1 MKTGNICKLISEA
14 GAEHLSVK
22 CFVYETDEELMRSA
36 QYTKEHRMIL
46 FEKGRG
52 AITVDDKQSAYA
64 IGDLFFLFAGESFSL
79 SPKEPTEYLYVS
91 FEGAKGD
98 ALLSRF
104 GITALTRRREG
115 FDRLLP
121 FWHESLLHADAQNVD
136 LAAESVLLYTFSRL
150 SSVKDGALDLAAEMI
165 AFSEKHFNEPTLS
178 LGTVAEAL
186 GYNTKYLSHLFKTK
200 TGVGYAE
207 YLRTLRIKHAVT
219 LMDFGVESV
228 KNVALLSGF
237 SDPLYFST
245 VFKKQRGIT
254 PKEYVQ
260 AKGAESKDP

>member
-1 MKTGNICKLISEA
+1 MKSGNICKLIGKA

-22 CFVYETDEELMRSA
+22 CFVYETNEALMRSS
-36 QYTKEHRMIL
+36 QRTEEHRMIL
-46 FEKGRG
+46 FEKGSGTIHADG
-52 AITVDDKQSAYA
+52 AEHTYLS
-64 IGDLFFLFAGESFSL
+64 GNLFFLFAGEYFFL
-79 SPKEPTEYLYVS
+79 TPRETTEYLYVS

-98 ALLSRF
+98 ALLARF
-104 GITALTRRREG
+104 GITALTRRRES

-150 SSVKDGALDLAAEMI
+150 SCVKDSAVDLAAEII
-165 AFSEKHFNEPTLS
+165 AFSEQHFSEHS
-178 LGTVAEAL
+178 LCLNAVATAL
-186 GYNTKYLSHLFKTK
+186 GYNAKYLSHLFKSK

-207 YLRTLRIKHAVT
+207 YLRTLRIKHAIN
-219 LMDFGVESV
+219 LMDLGVQSV

-245 VFKKQRGIT
+245 VFKKQMGIT

-260 AKGAESKDP
+260 GKGAEQASP

>member
-1 MKTGNICKLISEA
+1 M
-14 GAEHLSVK
+14 V
-22 CFVYETDEELMRSA
+22 
-36 QYTKEHRMIL
+36 L
-46 FEKGRG
+46 FEKGSG
-52 AITVDDKQSAYA
+52 TVTAGGKEIPYFA
-64 IGDLFFLFAGESFSL
+64 GDLFFLFAGEDFFL
-79 SPKEPTEYLYVS
+79 SPKEPSEYLYVS

-98 ALLSRF
+98 ALLLRF

-121 FWHESLLHADAQNVD
+121 FWHESLLHADEQNVD

-150 SSVKDGALDLAAEMI
+150 SSEKDGALDLAAEMI
-165 AFSEKHFNEPTLS
+165 AFSEQHFSEPSLS
-178 LGTVAEAL
+178 LSTVAKAL
-186 GYNTKYLSHLFKTK
+186 GYNTKYLSHLFKRK

-219 LMDFGVESV
+219 LMDFGVQSV

-245 VFKKQRGIT
+245 VFKKQMGIT
-254 PKEYVQ
+254 PKEYAQ
-260 AKGAESKDP
+260 GKEG

>member
-1 MKTGNICKLISEA
+1 METRNICKLISEA

-22 CFVYETDEELMRSA
+22 CFVHETKEDVMRA
-36 QYTKEHRMIL
+36 PYRLGEHRMIL

-52 AITVDDKQSAYA
+52 TVTADGKETAFGM
-64 IGDLFFLFAGESFSL
+64 GDLFFLFAGENAFL
-79 SPKEPTEYLYVS
+79 SPTEPTEYLYVS
-91 FEGAKGD
+91 FEGAKAE
-98 ALLSRF
+98 ALFRRF
-104 GITALTRRREG
+104 GITVFSRKREG

-121 FWHESLLHADAQNVD
+121 FWRESLLHADGQNVD

-150 SSVKDGALDLAAEMI
+150 SSVKNGAVDPTTEMI
-165 AFSEKHFNEPTLS
+165 AFSEQHFGEPSLS
-178 LGTVAEAL
+178 LCVLAEAL
-186 GYNTKYLSHLFKTK
+186 GYNAKYLSHLFKEK

-219 LMDFGVESV
+219 LMDFGVQSV

-245 VFKKQRGIT
+245 VFKKEMGVT
-254 PKEYVQ
+254 PREYVSR
-260 AKGAESKDP
+260 KSGEE